1 MKVSCLVLLL
11 TASPEPRAVL
21 NSNTFT
27 PMLSKTAYPAA
38 FWTGDLDTLLKHRV
52 IRVGVPYSK
61 TLYYTVKGVQ
71 WGVAYEGG
79 REFEKYL
86 NRKYPQG
93 NKNLKI
99 HLMYFVAP
107 REKVVEK
114 LNEGTLD
121 LLVAGLTITPERQK
135 AVDFSIPTLQNVN
148 EVVVTGPDSPE
159 LVTIDDLGGKEVFA
173 RKTSSYWEHLQELN
187 ARFQKENKAPVILR
201 VVPEDLGD
209 EDLLE
214 MVNAGLLPAIVVN
227 EWTANLWSKLL
238 TKEKVHSDI
247 YSRQGCSIW
256 MGCAQRL
263 AQVFG
268 CHQRLFENAPSGHSF
283 WQRDTREVYRLHVH
297 AQASSFRIGNKTI

>member
-1 MKVSCLVLLL
+1 MCVPKTCSPLVFVCAVAGAIMAPPVLAQSTPPQSKVPLVDAP
-11 TASPEPRAVL
+11 TE
-21 NSNTFT
+21 T
-27 PMLSKTAYPAA
+27 KK
-38 FWTGDLDTLLKHRV
+38 WTGDLDTLLKHRV

-107 REKVVEK
+107 REKVVER

-135 AVDFSIPTLQNVN
+135 AVLFSIPTLQNVN

-159 LVTIDDLGGKEVFA
+159 LVTIDDLAGKEVFA

-214 MVNAGLLPAIVVN
+214 MVNAGLLPTIVVN

-238 TKEKVHSDI
+238 TKEKVHSDMTVATSCVVF
-247 YSRQGCSIW
+247 YVGRRCDGRSR
-256 MGCAQRL
+256 
-263 AQVFG
+263 
-268 CHQRLFENAPSGHSF
+268 
-283 WQRDTREVYRLHVH
+283 
-297 AQASSFRIGNKTI
+297 ASK